1 MSELRLLE
9 HAYRGRMTSETS
21 RPRRSMIFR
30 VEHVLEVLR
39 MGADILGRCDLAI
52 LDEGVSGVGRGSF
65 NTVVVR
71 DFYFINFSVFAKF
84 RSFDTGY
91 F

>member
-1 MSELRLLE
+1 
-9 HAYRGRMTSETS
+9 
-21 RPRRSMIFR
+21 MIFR

-39 MGADILGRCDLAI
+39 MVADILGRCDLAI
-52 LDEGVSGVGRGSF
+52 LDEGVSGVERGSF

>member
-1 MSELRLLE
+1 
-9 HAYRGRMTSETS
+9 
-21 RPRRSMIFR
+21 
-30 VEHVLEVLR
+30 